1 MTGWRRIPTI
11 ARAAPEGLEVIRL
24 RAMSLQRG
32 LDARL
37 EAGAIGYDAYLF
49 GRARETNAAARTRL
63 ARDVHDRVG
72 NGISLTMRQLEVHQF
87 SPGCA
92 CAYESP
98 HRPERPI
105 LLAREAL
112 AETLLHARDMIAGL
126 RRSEGSGQALEIAL
140 IGFRQIVAADG
151 AGGPGTGPGAQSQAA
166 AEVVDELSLALR
178 ECLRNAFTHSRAKNV
193 TVDADISDRAVR
205 AEVVDDGIGFDLD
218 TVTRS
223 RSCNG
228 LASVRERTRSVGG
241 TLALTTVPQQGTRVS
256 IAVRLTESNRG

>member
-112 AETLLHARDMIAGL
+112 AETLLHARDMITEL

-140 IGFRQIVAADG
+140 IGFAK
-151 AGGPGTGPGAQSQAA
+151 
-166 AEVVDELSLALR
+166 SLQLT
-178 ECLRNAFTHSRAKNV
+178 EP
-193 TVDADISDRAVR
+193 AVR
-205 AEVVDDGIGFDLD
+205 VQVRGRNPRPPRKSSTSCPWPCGSAC
-218 TVTRS
+218 VTRS
-223 RSCNG
+223 PTHGR
-228 LASVRERTRSVGG
+228 RT
-241 TLALTTVPQQGTRVS
+241 
-256 IAVRLTESNRG
+256 